1 MDALILA
8 AGMGSRLR
16 SLFNSK
22 PLATICGL
30 PLIEIAIRQAA
41 TAGCRQVVVVTG
53 YRASEVEAALPAIA
67 EMAGV
72 RVFAQRVDD
81 WSRPNGYSVL
91 AGAERLAGNYFL
103 MMADH
108 IFSAPILRKLANVAA
123 SDRDVTLA
131 IDRRTQG
138 PHIDPDDATWVGI
151 CADGFIQAIG
161 KHIDRREAVDCGA
174 FLATPRLAEAI
185 EVAIAAGRSGSLS
198 DGMQVLADRGR
209 AATVDIGDAWWL
221 DVDDP
226 RAHALAEAEVA
237 GQLPEIFGASETCLR
252 QLRAAQG

>member
-41 TAGCRQVVVVTG
+41 AAGCRQVVVVTG
-53 YRASEVEAALPAIA
+53 YRADEVEAVLPAIA

-72 RVFAQRVDD
+72 RVSAQRVDD
-81 WSRPNGYSVL
+81 WSKPNGYSVL
-91 AGAERLAGNYFL
+91 AGAAKLPGDYFL

-108 IFSAPILRKLANVAA
+108 IFSAPILQKLAHVAG

-131 IDRRTQG
+131 IDRRTEG
-138 PHIDPDDATWVGI
+138 PHIDPDDATWVGTSV
-151 CADGFIQAIG
+151 DGFIQAIG

-185 EVAIAAGRSGSLS
+185 EAAIVAGYPGSLS

-237 GQLPEIFGASETCLR
+237 GQLPEIFGAADAGLR
-252 QLRAAQG
+252 QLHTMHG